1 MPTSNTILVTFRP
14 WNSFQTLP
22 SESLVV
28 KDGRNPSS
36 GDNYDK
42 KRENNKKRERLVV
55 KCGGKVGNY
64 IGQAK

>member
-1 MPTSNTILVTFRP
+1 MSNTIVGTIMP

-22 SESLVV
+22 SETLVV
-28 KDGRNPSS
+28 KHGRNPSS

-55 KCGGKVGNY
+55 KCGRKVGNY
-64 IGQAK
+64 AGQAK